1 MNQMTQKLT
10 AKNPDRQEEMEEY
23 LRSEEHFREQRGSPA
38 RYNIIGPRGKGRYYV
53 TAIVPGVIQCISCQQ
68 DLKLGERITLDGAQA
83 SHYTCP
89 EVES

>member
-1 MNQMTQKLT
+1 MKLT
-10 AKNPDRQEEMEEY
+10 AKNPDRQIDLDEF

-38 RYNIIGPRGKGRYYV
+38 RYNIVGPRGKGRYYV
-53 TAIVPGVIQCISCQQ
+53 TAILPGSIQCISCQQ
-68 DLKLGERITLDGAQA
+68 DLKLGDRVMIDKAAA